1 MIVVDG
7 FPGGDI
13 RALNQDDIKSIDV
26 LKDASAGGDLWY
38 TCCFGCDLDHNEEW
52 SNTNGKVKLNY
63 STELS
68 KKQNYGRPDM
78 MTADEYRNRTD
89 VNITDYGQN
98 ADWWDAL
105 LQKDNFSQKHHL
117 SLELGTE
124 NAQVIHLFL
133 L

>member
-1 MIVVDG
+1 M
-7 FPGGDI
+7 
-13 RALNQDDIKSIDV
+13 
-26 LKDASAGGDLWY
+26 LKDASAGAIYGTRAASGVILI
-38 TCCFGCDLDHNEEW
+38 TTKSG

-105 LQKDNFSQKHHL
+105 CRRITSRKNIT
-117 SLELGTE
+117 SLWS
-124 NAQVIHLFL
+124 
-133 L
+133 